1 MDGMKND
8 IEKVGDYMLSV
19 VQGALKAKNNGLEKE
34 GKGGGRGGGGLL
46 LEFIEMYVGAHLC
59 PNFEVEC
66 AKVWFYLEHAFHSPS

>member
-19 VQGALKAKNNGLEKE
+19 VQGALKAKNNGL
-34 GKGGGRGGGGLL
+34 GIL